1 MSALVLD
8 PIAVP
13 RTVTAEFAGDV
24 LRGLA
29 RAGQKEL
36 PSRWLYDELGSILF
50 EAITLL
56 PEYGLTRADARLL
69 QIHAASIAG
78 TLPDDSAIIEL
89 GSGTGT
95 KTRWILEAFANRS
108 PVDYY
113 PIDVSAT
120 ALSQCTAALE
130 SIPGLRIIESNSDY
144 LAGLDYAASRRAPGQ
159 RFLVLFLGS
168 TIGNF
173 DYRASRTFLREIRSR
188 LSPGDALLLGAD
200 LVKPLPQMLAAYDD
214 AMGVTAAFNLNLL
227 ARINRE
233 LDSDFDLRR
242 FSHRASFN
250 HEESRI
256 EMHLVSRVAQKLD
269 IRAIDREI
277 SFAAGETIWTEGSYK
292 FRREEILEIAAGAGF
307 EAQHQWID
315 QEWPFAE
322 TLMFAGPDARR

>member
-1 MSALVLD
+1 MPALALD
-8 PIAVP
+8 SLAAAQ
-13 RTVTAEFAGDV
+13 TSNSELAADV
-24 LRGLA
+24 LHGLA

-69 QIHAASIAG
+69 KAHAPAIAAA
-78 TLPDDSAIIEL
+78 LPLDTAIIEL
-89 GSGTGT
+89 GSGTGV
-95 KTRWILEAFANRS
+95 KTRWILEAFARRS

-120 ALSQCTAALE
+120 ALAQCSAALE
-130 SIPGLRIIESNSDY
+130 SIEGLRIIESNSDY
-144 LAGLDYAASRRAPGQ
+144 LAGLDRASSRRAPGQ

-173 DYRASRTFLREIRSR
+173 DYRASRAFLGQIRSR
-188 LSPGDALLLGAD
+188 LRPGDALLLGTD
-200 LVKPLPQMLAAYDD
+200 LIKPLPQMLAAYDD

-227 ARINRE
+227 ARMNRE
-233 LDSDFDLRR
+233 LAADFDLRR
-242 FSHRASFN
+242 FSHQARFN

-256 EMHLVSRVAQKLD
+256 EMHLVSRVAQKFNVP
-269 IRAIDREI
+269 AIDREI

-292 FRREEILEIAAGAGF
+292 FRRGEIVEISAAAGF
-307 EAQHQWID
+307 EARHQWID
-315 QEWPFAE
+315 QDWPFAE
-322 TLMFAGPDARR
+322 TLMFADTRR